1 MRQGEEER
9 GGGLPRVRGGVLDDL
24 AAARDAEVA
33 EPPGDTTLTVT
44 PARPRAVVLHP
55 LRIYR
60 RRLGHLPRWSRR
72 RASISP
78 NKLILI
84 RGSLGRKSQ
93 ECRML
98 RRFIKGVRGEA
109 DQPNEVG
116 NDAFA
121 AAIEAVAA
129 NPRVRTI
136 LEIGSAWGAGIPAYC
151 VRGIA
156 RNESKPRLFCLEAA
170 PERFRELQDRY
181 ADAANVYCV
190 NASSVGLEGVA
201 TEGEVSTFHT
211 AIESTLNR
219 YRLDDV
225 LRWREKQT
233 WDSSEAGAC
242 RSAAPARS
250 AGRTESRSSTPF

>member
-1 MRQGEEER
+1 M
-9 GGGLPRVRGGVLDDL
+9 
-24 AAARDAEVA
+24 
-33 EPPGDTTLTVT
+33 
-44 PARPRAVVLHP
+44 
-55 LRIYR
+55 
-60 RRLGHLPRWSRR
+60 
-72 RASISP
+72 
-78 NKLILI
+78 
-84 RGSLGRKSQ
+84 
-93 ECRML
+93 
-98 RRFIKGVRGEA
+98 RGEA
-109 DQPNEVG
+109 AYRGEIR

-136 LEIGSAWGAGIPAYC
+136 LEIGSASGAGSTASF

-156 RNESKPRLFCLEAA
+156 RNESRPRLFCLEAA

-225 LRWREKQT
+225 LRWREADLGLIRSGRVPLCGIRAIRGTHGIEIFDAVLIDGSEFTARAELDEVAGTHFVLLDDVNSFKNHFNCQRLAA
-233 WDSSEAGAC
+233 DEEYELIESSRRVRNGYAVF
-242 RSAAPARS
+242 AR
-250 AGRTESRSSTPF
+250 RP